1 MRLKLIL
8 VAAINFLTI
17 LLLSTLWEFGAEEYV
32 SSLFGLSYDDNFEV
46 SERLRFIVTSTLF
59 SLPAMII
66 PGLIIAN
73 LVRKFALTEQ
83 KAIRMAHTDALT
95 GAGNRRAFN
104 SHIALCDSST
114 VPYAI
119 IMIDVNDFKIIND
132 LNGHHQGDA
141 TLVALAGVLDD
152 FISANTLVFRIGGDE
167 FALITDSC
175 ETDALMGLA
184 DNIRLRAA
192 KITTGQSGYLSLSIG
207 IARSDDC
214 SSYNV
219 VQAAD
224 LAMYQAKSG
233 KMQRLSF
240 FTPVMA
246 QQFRQKEMLELS
258 VADAVEN
265 NAIEPFLQPILSL
278 NTGRLVGFEILSRW
292 TLPSG
297 EVVSP
302 EVFIPVIEKLG
313 LIDRLTEQL
322 LQRVCHIAKDWP
334 EEITLSLNIAPRQ
347 LIKSD
352 LTNRLYDIMQSSGP
366 FRLELEIT
374 ENDVMSN
381 SEEARHSIQHLKNRG
396 FKVSLDDFGTGY
408 SNLSI
413 LLGLGINKIKID
425 RSFIS
430 SGPANREQRRVVET
444 LLALCRELKVEVTAE
459 GIEDFPTLL
468 WLKKQGC
475 DYGQGYLFQK
485 AMPLSKVNDILS
497 SNFYM
502 LMSQNNAMLPE
513 APGYMAVPQT
523 FF

>member
-1 MRLKLIL
+1 MRLKLIWL
-8 VAAINFLTI
+8 AALNFLTI
-17 LLLSTLWEFGAEEYV
+17 LLLSTLWEFGVEEYI
-32 SSLFGLSYDDNFEV
+32 SSLFGLSYKNNFEE
-46 SERLRFIVTSTLF
+46 SERLRFILTFSLF

-66 PGLIIAN
+66 PGLMLLN
-73 LVRKFALTEQ
+73 LVQKFSATE
-83 KAIRMAHTDALT
+83 KEAIRMAHTDALT
-95 GAGNRRAFN
+95 GTGNRRAFN
-104 SHIALCDSST
+104 KHNTLCDSNS

-132 LNGHHQGDA
+132 LNGYYQGDA
-141 TLVALAGVLDD
+141 TLIALADVLTD
-152 FISANTLVFRIGGDE
+152 FTGANTRVFRIGGNE
-167 FALITDSC
+167 FALITDISDIA
-175 ETDALMGLA
+175 ELIALA

-192 KITTGQSGYLSLSIG
+192 KIITGRSGYLSLSIG
-207 IARSDDC
+207 IARSGEC
-214 SSYNV
+214 SGYSV

-233 KMQRLSF
+233 KMQRLTL
-240 FTPVMA
+240 FTPDMA

-258 VADAVEN
+258 VAGAVESR
-265 NAIEPFLQPILSL
+265 AIEPFLQPILSL
-278 NTGRLVGFEILSRW
+278 NTGRLAGFEILARW

-297 EVVSP
+297 EAVSP
-302 EVFIPVIEKLG
+302 EIFIPVIEKLG

-322 LQRVCHIAKDWP
+322 LQQACDIAKDWP
-334 EEITLSLNIAPRQ
+334 EDITLSLNIAPKQ
-347 LIKSD
+347 LLKTE
-352 LTNRLYDIMQSSGP
+352 LTNRLYEIMHSSGP

-381 SEEARHSIQHLKNRG
+381 SEEARHSIQYLKNRG

-408 SNLSI
+408 SNLSV

-430 SGPANREQRRVVET
+430 SGPGSQEQRRVVET

-459 GIEDFPTLL
+459 GIEDFPTLM

-502 LMSQNNAMLPE
+502 LMSQNNVMLPQT
-513 APGYMAVPQT
+513 AVTPLL
-523 FF
+523 

>member
-1 MRLKLIL
+1 MRLKLIWL
-8 VAAINFLTI
+8 AALNFLTI
-17 LLLSTLWEFGAEEYV
+17 LLLSILWEFGAEEYI
-32 SSLFGLSYDDNFEV
+32 SSLFGLSYDNNFES
-46 SERLRFIVTSTLF
+46 SERLRFILTSSLF

-66 PGLIIAN
+66 PGVMIAN
-73 LVRKFALTEQ
+73 LVRKFAATERE
-83 KAIRMAHTDALT
+83 AIRMAHTDALT
-95 GAGNRRAFN
+95 GTGNRRAFN
-104 SHIALCDSST
+104 RHIALCDSSG
-114 VPYAI
+114 VSYAI

-141 TLVALAGVLDD
+141 TLIALADVLIN
-152 FISANTLVFRIGGDE
+152 FIRANTLVFRIGGDE
-167 FALITDSC
+167 FALVTDIC
-175 ETDALMGLA
+175 ETVALITLA

-192 KITTGQSGYLSLSIG
+192 KIITGPSSYLSLSIG
-207 IARSDDC
+207 MARSGDC

-233 KMQRLSF
+233 KMHRLTL
-240 FTPVMA
+240 FTPDMA

-258 VADAVEN
+258 VAGAVEN

-278 NTGRLVGFEILSRW
+278 KTGKLVGFEILSRW
-292 TLPSG
+292 TLPTG

-313 LIDRLTEQL
+313 LVDRLTEQL
-322 LQRVCHIAKDWP
+322 LQQVCDIAKEWP
-334 EEITLSLNIAPRQ
+334 EDITLSLNIAPKQ
-347 LIKSD
+347 LLKRD
-352 LTNRLYDIMQSSGP
+352 FTNRLYDIMHSSGP

-381 SEEARHSIQHLKNRG
+381 SEEARRSIQHLKNRG

-430 SGPANREQRRVVET
+430 SGPGNQEQRRVVET

-485 AMPLSKVNDILS
+485 AMPFSKVNDILS

-502 LMSQNNAMLPE
+502 LMSQNHVMLPQ
-513 APGYMAVPQT
+513 AAVT
-523 FF
+523 ALL

>member
-1 MRLKLIL
+1 MRLKLIWL
-8 VAAINFLTI
+8 AALNFLTI
-17 LLLSTLWEFGAEEYV
+17 FLLSTLWEFGAEEYI
-32 SSLFGLSYDDNFEV
+32 SSLFGLSYDNDFEMH
-46 SERLRFIVTSTLF
+46 ERLRFILTSSLF
-59 SLPAMII
+59 SLPAMVI
-66 PGLIIAN
+66 PGVMIAS
-73 LVRKFALTEQ
+73 LVRKFSAAE
-83 KAIRMAHTDALT
+83 KEAIRMAHTDALT
-95 GAGNRRAFN
+95 GTGNRRAFN
-104 SHIALCDSST
+104 SHIMLCDSSSI
-114 VPYAI
+114 PYAI

-141 TLVALAGVLDD
+141 TLIALADVLTA

-167 FALITDSC
+167 FALVTGICDI
-175 ETDALMGLA
+175 AGLTVLA
-184 DNIRLRAA
+184 ENIRLRAA
-192 KITTGQSGYLSLSIG
+192 KIVTGSPGYLSLSIG
-207 IARSDDC
+207 IARSGDC
-214 SSYNV
+214 SGYNV

-233 KMQRLSF
+233 KMQRLNL
-240 FTPVMA
+240 FTPGVA

-258 VADAVEN
+258 VAGAVEN
-265 NAIEPFLQPILSL
+265 RAIEPFLQPILSL

-297 EVVSP
+297 ETISP
-302 EVFIPVIEKLG
+302 EIFIPVIEKLG

-322 LQRVCHIAKDWP
+322 LQQVCLIAKDWP
-334 EEITLSLNIAPRQ
+334 EDITLSLNIAPKQ
-347 LIKSD
+347 LLKTE

-381 SEEARHSIQHLKNRG
+381 SEEARHSIQYLKSRG

-430 SGPANREQRRVVET
+430 SGPGNQEQRRVVET

-485 AMPLSKVNDILS
+485 AMPLGKVNDILS

-502 LMSQNNAMLPE
+502 LMSQNHATL
-513 APGYMAVPQT
+513 PQT
-523 FF
+523 VSASLL